1 MYNVQHMIL
10 FDIPL
15 IYNMNFSNNMI
26 TYAM

>member
-15 IYNMNFSNNMI
+15 ISNMNFSNNMI